1 MAVLMFRHAP
11 QTTTQPPPLA
21 SLPSTRPICL
31 RKKSNPIQRSRHR
44 LVDHEDAFAP
54 PAELPR
60 RPAIL
65 PRRCLDC
72 SILSPQTFCT
82 LSAEALRDFH
92 SIGVCRHR
100 EAHHVLIREGYP
112 ADHVFI
118 ICSGRVKLVAS
129 SSEGRLLLLR
139 VAGPGD
145 ILGLAALLQGALY
158 RVTAET
164 LNPSTIKAIPRAD
177 FIRFMGTYADVS
189 RSTAQALAREYN
201 GAVLTARRLAL
212 STSAAGKLASALLD
226 WARMDDRD
234 NSPAHTNLPISFS
247 MQLTHEELGSMAGL
261 SRETVSRL
269 LTRFRREGL
278 IDQTND
284 SMTLNHPDQLETLYC

>member
-1 MAVLMFRHAP
+1 V
-11 QTTTQPPPLA
+11 
-21 SLPSTRPICL
+21 
-31 RKKSNPIQRSRHR
+31 
-44 LVDHEDAFAP
+44 
-54 PAELPR
+54 
-60 RPAIL
+60 
-65 PRRCLDC
+65 
-72 SILSPQTFCT
+72 
-82 LSAEALRDFH
+82 ALRDFH

-100 EAHHVLIREGYP
+100 EAHHILIREGYP

-118 ICSGRVKLVAS
+118 VCSGRVKLVAS

-164 LNPSTIKAIPRAD
+164 LSPSTIKAIPRAD

-226 WARMDDRD
+226 WARMDDLD
-234 NSPAHTNLPISFS
+234 NGPAHTNLPISFA

-278 IDQTND
+278 IDQSNEC
-284 SMTLNHPDQLETLYC
+284 MTLTHPDQLEALYC